1 MTEKPNFEEEA
12 KRLSSLLHTN
22 LLDTPIENRF
32 ERVTRLL
39 QNMLNVPITVFNLVD
54 EERQWAK
61 SIQGA
66 NGVEIPREQSF
77 CSHTI
82 QGNRIMVVND
92 ARYDERF
99 TDNPL
104 VTGNP
109 NIVFYAGCP
118 VRAPDG
124 QKIGALC
131 AVDRKP
137 RQLQPRE
144 IQILRD
150 LAGVLES
157 ELRLDEMTIKA
168 QGLEAKLNAAE
179 SNSRIDTLTRLPNR
193 AGIMDIFQREWAS
206 AVRNKKPIAIV
217 TADVDGLKNLNEA
230 NGFETGDEVLR
241 QLGRILLSAMRYGDT
256 VGRAEGG
263 EFVMVL
269 PDCPE
274 EYLTETV
281 ERIRLETMVAE
292 IDTEK
297 GVLPVTV
304 SFGATAVMPNDTMQM
319 TDLLEKADIALSVA
333 KKTGRNKAV
342 LYTPGISKVA

>member
-1 MTEKPNFEEEA
+1 MADTLDFEEEA

-39 QNMLNVPITVFNLVD
+39 QNMLNVPITVFNLID
-54 EERQWAK
+54 EKRQWSK
-61 SIQGA
+61 SIQGL
-66 NGVEIPREQSF
+66 NGVEVPRDQSF
-77 CSHTI
+77 CTHTI

-124 QKIGALC
+124 HKVGALC

-144 IQILRD
+144 MQILRD

-157 ELRLDEMTIKA
+157 ELRLDEMSRKVE
-168 QGLEAKLNAAE
+168 GLEQKLSASERNARVDA
-179 SNSRIDTLTRLPNR
+179 LTRLPNR
-193 AGIMDIFQREWAS
+193 AGMLDILQRQWAS
-206 AVRNKKPIAIV
+206 ALRHKKPISVV
-217 TADVDGLKNLNEA
+217 TADIDHMKAINEKYGREA
-230 NGFETGDEVLR
+230 GDEVMR
-241 QLGRILLSAMRYGDT
+241 QLGRILLSSMRYEDSA
-256 VGRAEGG
+256 GRIEGG
-263 EFVMVL
+263 EFVMIL
-269 PDCPE
+269 PDCSDDH
-274 EYLTETV
+274 LTDAV
-281 ERIRLETMVAE
+281 ERIRLETMLADIE
-292 IDTEK
+292 TEH
-297 GVLPVTV
+297 GIVPVTL
-304 SFGATAVMPNDTMQM
+304 SFGATTIIPGEHMQM
-319 TDLLEKADIALSVA
+319 TDLLEQADIALSVA
-333 KKTGRNKAV
+333 KERGRNRVVFYRPNMSKA
-342 LYTPGISKVA
+342 A